1 MSSLSSVMLMAQ
13 PREKAGPRT
22 GARFA
27 FQVHASLAKLLELH
41 QNGVDYRAL
50 FDHFDDLAILVGS
63 NEPTSI
69 EFIQIKGRETG
80 PWKTAPLCKA
90 EGANPRTT
98 IGKMYHHTIAFAD
111 MLVATVFLTNAY
123 FEFDL
128 ATGKLS
134 SPDHA
139 VLAYPDLG
147 PKAKKAF
154 AKALE
159 QDFPSPRAPD
169 ESSIVRFE
177 RTRVPLPG
185 YDTYLRGRLVE
196 FLDEGAAGSV
206 NAVYK
211 TLITEVTAKTNDT
224 TECAQLVELYAN
236 KSLCRDDLEKVFC
249 EAQTRRNILD
259 DWAVIDSE
267 LQAASR
273 SSLDRIRLK
282 TAVTLYQ
289 RNRSKRLPAID
300 ELHSTLRAAA
310 GVAACSLSK
319 VLDMLGAAAEL
330 SAQVD
335 PSFRAKYDDWTWEAA
350 LLVEAFDAVNGQ

>member
-1 MSSLSSVMLMAQ
+1 MLKVQ

-22 GARFA
+22 SARFA

-41 QNGVDYRAL
+41 EKGVDYRAL

-63 NEPTSI
+63 AEPTSV
-69 EFIQIKGRETG
+69 EFFQIKGRETG
-80 PWKTAPLCKA
+80 PWTTAPLCKA
-90 EGANPRTT
+90 EGVMPRTT
-98 IGKMYHHTIAFAD
+98 IGKMYHHTLAFAD
-111 MLVATVFLTNAY
+111 MLVATVFLTNAA
-123 FEFDL
+123 FEFEL
-128 ATGKLS
+128 ANGKPS

-139 VLAYPDLG
+139 VIAYPDLG
-147 PKAKKAF
+147 PKAKKAV

-159 QDFPSPRAPD
+159 QDFPSPRMPD

-196 FLDEGAAGSV
+196 FLHEMAVGSV

-224 TECAQLVELYAN
+224 TECAQLVDLYAS

-249 EAQTRRNILD
+249 EAQVRRNILD
-259 DWAVIDSE
+259 DWIVVDGE
-267 LQAASR
+267 LQAAGR

-282 TAVTLYQ
+282 TAVALYQ
-289 RNRSKRLPAID
+289 RNRSKRLLAID
-300 ELHSTLRAAA
+300 ELHSTLRVAA
-310 GVAACSLSK
+310 GVATCKLSK
-319 VLDMLGAAAEL
+319 VSDLLGAAAEL

-335 PSFRAKYDDWTWEAA
+335 PSFRATYDDWTWEAA